1 MPPVS
6 FKIMIRNLLFMQK
19 LLVGMIIAL
28 NEVIVKSYLGKIR
41 HASR

>member
-6 FKIMIRNLLFMQK
+6 FKIMIRKLLFMQK
-19 LLVGMIIAL
+19 LLLSMIIDL
-28 NEVIVKSYLGKIR
+28 SEVIVKSYLGKIR

>member
-1 MPPVS
+1 MRPVS

-19 LLVGMIIAL
+19 LILGMIIDL
-28 NEVIVKSYLGKIR
+28 NEVIVKSSLGKIR